1 MNHKSSFA
9 WLLTVVILAA
19 IVLVPAA
26 PALAEDQSIR
36 PEIKFSGVI
45 DTVPDTSGQPWVI
58 AGTNVAV
65 NAQTDIRLAGGD
77 RAPGM
82 WADVTARRQQDSTLL
97 ASKIVVLPPE
107 VRLRG
112 PIQAKP
118 ADLNGVGNW
127 TIAGQTIAV
136 TADTK
141 ISTRGAAL
149 DVGNWAEV
157 FALQQAAGPLKAV
170 RMLGLPAPEHQ
181 IVEVYGAIQS
191 FNLTDWVLSGVPVTV
206 TETTRIVGVPK
217 VGLLAQ
223 ASAQLQEGSN
233 ALVAEH
239 IRVVW
244 LDSTQMRR
252 TVQFTGAI
260 EQLPGGNLNGVWQI
274 GGRQV
279 TVDDATTVHQER
291 GPAVV
296 GAQAV
301 VIGSQEG
308 DTLTATQIT
317 VMRGPIWGEGYVHF
331 IGPIRVLPAGNLLGV
346 WTVGEHQ
353 VTVNADTRIEG
364 ARFAGVNAVA
374 QVGALTQANGS
385 LVAAWVRVLPLGTGP
400 RPTPTP

>member
-1 MNHKSSFA
+1 MKRKSSFA

-26 PALAEDQSIR
+26 PALAEDQSMR
-36 PEIKFSGVI
+36 PEINFSGVI
-45 DTVPDTSGQPWVI
+45 DTVPATSGQPWVI

-65 NAQTDIRLAGGD
+65 NAQTDIRLTGGAV
-77 RAPGM
+77 APGM
-82 WADVTARRQQDSTLL
+82 WADVMARRQQDGTLL

-118 ADLNGVGNW
+118 ADLNGVGDW

-170 RMLGLPAPEHQ
+170 RMLGLPAPEQQ

-191 FNLTDWVLSGVPVTV
+191 FNLTNWVLSSIPVTV
-206 TETTRIVGVPK
+206 TETTTIMGVPK

-239 IRVVW
+239 IRVTW
-244 LDSTQMRR
+244 LDPSQVRR
-252 TVQFTGAI
+252 TVQFTGVI

-279 TVDDATTVHQER
+279 TVSDATTVHQER

-296 GAQAV
+296 GAQAM
-301 VIGSQEG
+301 VIGWQEG
-308 DTLTATQIT
+308 DTLNAAQIMVT
-317 VMRGPIWGEGYVHF
+317 RGPVWGEDYVHF
-331 IGPIRVLPAGNLLGV
+331 IGPIRVLPAGNLLGL

-353 VTVNADTRIEG
+353 VTVNAGTRIEG
-364 ARFAGVNAVA
+364 LRFARVGAVA
-374 QVGALTQANGS
+374 QVGALTQADGS
-385 LVAAWVRVLPLGTGP
+385 LVAAWVRVLPLGP
-400 RPTPTP
+400 APIPAP